1 VLVTG
6 IITGLCLLIRRY
18 YRTVSGRL
26 KGLDESLG
34 TINIQGEPT
43 PAPLEPEAPT
53 AAVLVGGYSGLG
65 VHTLLNAIRFVPR
78 HFKNVVFVS
87 VGVVDSG
94 NFKGAEAVEDLR
106 QFTEKTLEKY
116 VDLSRRIGLPAR
128 GYMSIGTDVVDEL
141 EQVCRVV
148 ARDFPNVVVFAGQ
161 LVFQRETWYGALL
174 HNQTAYSLQRRLQ
187 WDGIPMVI
195 LPTRVREK

>member
-1 VLVTG
+1 
-6 IITGLCLLIRRY
+6 
-18 YRTVSGRL
+18 
-26 KGLDESLG
+26 
-34 TINIQGEPT
+34 
-43 PAPLEPEAPT
+43 
-53 AAVLVGGYSGLG
+53 
-65 VHTLLNAIRFVPR
+65 
-78 HFKNVVFVS
+78 
-87 VGVVDSG
+87 VVDSG